1 MRKRSSTSFSGCSA
15 IRVCLALLLLLV
27 GCASDPPR
35 ASGTYTVK
43 KGDTLYSIAWRHG
56 VDYRELAK
64 MNGIGRDF
72 AIKPGQVLR
81 FSKGTSVANT
91 STQALTKK
99 PPINPKVVAST
110 IKWSWPASGSTVKVT
125 TRPNGGQG
133 LMIGGAMG
141 QEIRAAAS
149 GRVVYTGTGLL
160 GYGQL
165 VIVQHDDVHLSA
177 YGHTQTVRVREQ
189 EMVQAGQTIAT
200 MGPGP
205 NGSPMLYF
213 EIRVNGR
220 PIDPTPLLPK

>member
-1 MRKRSSTSFSGCSA
+1 MGKNRSPFALT
-15 IRVCLALLLLLV
+15 LLLLLV

-81 FSKGTSVANT
+81 FSKATVIAKNPT
-91 STQALTKK
+91 AKAPTKN
-99 PPINPKVVAST
+99 PPLGSRAVASN
-110 IKWSWPASGSTVKVT
+110 IKWSWPASGSTVKLT

-133 LMIGGAMG
+133 LMIGGNAG
-141 QEIRAAAS
+141 QEVRAAAA

-189 EMVQAGQTIAT
+189 EVVQAGQTIAT
-200 MGPGP
+200 MGAGP

-220 PIDPTPLLPK
+220 PTNPTPLLPK